1 MGSLFGGCLKE
12 GGADVTLIDA
22 NDRQVE
28 AIRTQGLRLVTDNVS
43 GKGDRVVSIPAVTP
57 AEADGTFDLILVFT
71 KTMHTRAALSGVS
84 RVIGPETFLF
94 SLQNGLDNKEAL
106 IEFASPDRVIVGV
119 TTYPADL
126 VAPGHVES
134 HGNGIARFI
143 VAADQP
149 EEVGHREILDA
160 LLSAFAAS
168 GLNLVHDQATEVAI
182 WEKVAFNAALNSLCA
197 VTRSTVGEIGA
208 DPETRGLAVTIVD
221 EVCRTAAAA
230 GVKVDR
236 DQVQATLAHA
246 MEHHTHHKPSML
258 QDILAGRTTEIETIN
273 GAVVRR
279 AAALDVGTPVTS
291 TLLRLVRHVQ
301 SSRKHSSAT
310 G

>member
-28 AIRTQGLRLVTDNVS
+28 AIRTQGLRLVTDKGS
-43 GKGDRVVSIPAVTP
+43 GEGDRVVSIPAVTP
-57 AEADGTFDLILVFT
+57 AEAEGTFDLILVFT

-84 RVIGPETFLF
+84 RVIGPQTFLF
-94 SLQNGLDNKEAL
+94 SLQNGLDNKETL

-126 VAPGHVES
+126 VAPGHVQS
-134 HGNGIARFI
+134 HGSGIARFKI
-143 VAADQP
+143 AADEP
-149 EEVGHREILDA
+149 EAAGHHEILDA
-160 LLSAFAAS
+160 LQSAFAAA
-168 GLNLVHDQATEVAI
+168 GLNLVHDPATESAI

-197 VTRSTVGEIGA
+197 ITRSTVGEIGA
-208 DPETRGLAVTIVD
+208 DPETRGLAVMIVD

-236 DQVQATLAHA
+236 DHVQAVVAHA

-301 SSRKHSSAT
+301 SSHTRWT
-310 G
+310 